1 MSTCRGDTRMRLDV
15 SMGVDA
21 DMTMS
26 VAMHFNANISLRIVC
41 LFIVTI
47 MFAILLV
54 SLFCHTKG

>member
-1 MSTCRGDTRMRLDV
+1 MRLDV